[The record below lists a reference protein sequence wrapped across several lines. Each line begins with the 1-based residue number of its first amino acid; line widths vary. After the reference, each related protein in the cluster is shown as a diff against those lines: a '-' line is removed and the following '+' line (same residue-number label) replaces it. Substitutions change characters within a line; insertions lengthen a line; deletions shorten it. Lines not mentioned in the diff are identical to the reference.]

1 MTNNEKK
8 FWDILTN
15 LFVGAEVKGKS
26 GFINLMVAKQSYF
39 KKVKIDLLKQINDTC
54 KDNKDFKDELYDK
67 LYSFFH
73 RYFSESGSIY
83 YNYTPLFYN
92 IYTKAYNENPTEIK
106 TFSTDYEQII
116 SNKQDTS
123 LFYKTQMLYYVKSD
137 KIFKDLEIEIENKKY
152 IFDVSNMEGKKANE
166 KKNLVYELKSIENK
180 LLTFNVFYNSRG
192 QSDAQNKAIIKEA
205 KKLNIEVKEEEL
217 KRRLLE
223 YLKLNQ
229 M

>member
-15 LFVGAEVKGKS
+15 LFIGAEVKGKS
-26 GFINLMVAKQSYF
+26 GFINLMQAKQSYF
-39 KKVKIDLLKQINDTC
+39 KKVKADLLSQINEIC
-54 KDNKDFKDELYDK
+54 ENNPNFKDEIYDK

-92 IYTKAYNENPTEIK
+92 IYTKAYNKNPAEIK
-106 TFSTDYEQII
+106 TCWADYEQVI

-137 KIFKDLEIEIENKKY
+137 KIFRDLEIDIGGGGGE
-152 IFDVSNMEGKKANE
+152 
-166 KKNLVYELKSIENK
+166 
-180 LLTFNVFYNSRG
+180 
-192 QSDAQNKAIIKEA
+192 
-205 KKLNIEVKEEEL
+205 
-217 KRRLLE
+217 
-223 YLKLNQ
+223 
-229 M
+229 